1 MKYQTVNYP
10 EVMGHRGAAALA
22 PENTLAGLR
31 AAARAGCRWV
41 EVDATLSKDG
51 VAVQHHDLLL
61 RRTAGIR
68 RRVESLTAAE
78 LAKLDVGRHAETPVP
93 IAGETIPTLAHAL
106 SVMRAFGLM
115 PNIEIKP
122 GPNREAATAEAVL
135 DAVLRAWPADAEPP
149 LLSSFLTASLR
160 RVRDLAP
167 EIPRALLTIRPPRKW
182 RQALDDL
189 ETDILHVSRKHLTAK
204 RVETI
209 VNGGARLGVYTVNEP
224 AEARTFRAWGVHCVI
239 TDAPDRVAPWAMAPL
254 PELSACAPAAE

>member
-1 MKYQTVNYP
+1 MQRTAVIYP
-10 EVMGHRGAAALA
+10 ELMGHRGAAALA

-31 AAARAGCRWV
+31 AAARAGCQWV

-51 VAVQHHDLLL
+51 VAVLHHDLLL

-78 LAKLDVGRHAETPVP
+78 LARLDVGSRADAPVP
-93 IAGETIPTLAHAL
+93 GETIATLAHAL
-106 SVMRAFGLM
+106 SAMRAFGLT

-135 DAVLRAWPADAEPP
+135 DAVLRAWPADIAPP

-167 EIPRALLTIRPPRKW
+167 EIPRALLAVRPPRKW

-204 RVETI
+204 RAETI
-209 VNGGARLGVYTVNEP
+209 VASGARLGVYTVNEP
-224 AEARTFRAWGVHCVI
+224 AEARTFRGWGVHCVI
-239 TDAPDRVAPWAMAPL
+239 TDAPDRVAPWAMSPL
-254 PELSACAPAAE
+254 PDLAPPASAAAE